1 MQSSKGDGVA
11 QEMSLEFGE
20 CVSGGVGVAR
30 TFWCGLRMS
39 GVPGCSTK
47 GATCCR
53 GAMEDDFKVACYI
66 EL

>member
-1 MQSSKGDGVA
+1 
-11 QEMSLEFGE
+11 MSLEFGE